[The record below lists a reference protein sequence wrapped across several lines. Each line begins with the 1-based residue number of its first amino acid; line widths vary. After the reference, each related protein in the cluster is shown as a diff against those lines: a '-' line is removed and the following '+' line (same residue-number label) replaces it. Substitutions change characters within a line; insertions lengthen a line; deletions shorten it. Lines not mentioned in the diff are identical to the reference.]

1 MQTDFRYASD
11 LSYEVPL
18 PISGLLLRG
27 FDPEISSADTRTGR
41 MTGEW
46 KWYRE
51 NRKLMRTGSFDDEKI
66 GEMAH
71 V

>member
-11 LSYEVPL
+11 LSCEVPL

-27 FDPEISSADTRTGR
+27 FDPEMSSGRYANGR

-51 NRKLMRTGSFDDEKI
+51 DGS
-66 GEMAH
+66 
-71 V
+71 